1 MRRLVLLL
9 SAVTAMIALAVLAQ
23 PKKKPG
29 LLLLDWASRASAER
43 PPVAVL
49 IELGVKDKAPTRW
62 DGRAV
67 VAGAKV
73 VRREGYRFRPGD
85 KVAADGSWEASSR
98 RPLRLPKLKP
108 AIARLEG
115 IDSIGVVLH
124 LADVTGDAKLTLEA
138 GEKHGKVVVP
148 LAGVLAGKRASV
160 WDGAAVVRL
169 VSTAVPLSTGK
180 TEDDFPAAAYGPDGT
195 LWLAYIS
202 YHLKD
207 ESRRVQQRPLKEQPA
222 NFRALDTPEF
232 GDQLF
237 VRYRRKGKWSAP
249 LALTGEREDLVRCA
263 VAVEGGGTA
272 WVVYSANR
280 KGRYDLYARPV
291 GMKHARKGSTEP
303 APGPEQRLTTRDAA
317 NLGPV
322 ACTDQ
327 AGNVRV
333 AYQAWDRG
341 GPLIGAARIALFT
354 CQEGKWRS
362 GVNLGGRLVI
372 PSYYIGGK
380 GNLWHPVVTAGPT
393 NEVLTAFDVYDQGDY
408 DVRLHLETPTMAANR
423 PVMTSSRFEARP
435 SACYDA
441 KARLWIAYE
450 EGPERWGGDFGALDD
465 SGGNPLYNE
474 RSVRVVCLDGGKL
487 FRPAA
492 ELPTSKNPRPGGTL
506 EGGSWPRYEHAPRY
520 SNPRLGL
527 DGKGR
532 LWLSYRQKFGA
543 RYSTN
548 AGSYWLTFA
557 RRLDGDRWSEPI
569 EVHHSDGLLDHRPVL
584 LPHPAGGL
592 LVLHNGDERY
602 TTPQKMQNR
611 VFESYIDLPGAPVEP
626 KLVAHESGKKDP
638 KLVKLHEEHAAA
650 VKRLRAYRV
659 EAGGKKYQL
668 LRGEFHRHTEM
679 SWDGGSD
686 GSLED
691 MFRYALDAAALDW
704 IGNGDHD
711 NGAGREY
718 SWWLTQK
725 LTDAYT
731 VAGNFQGMFCYER
744 SVAYPHGHRN
754 CVFAR
759 RGIRTLPRLA
769 QPDPDRRV
777 AGIHTDDTK
786 MLYRYLKEL
795 GGICSVHTSATS
807 MGTDWRDNDPE
818 VEPVVEIYQGDRM
831 SYEREGAPRAGYE
844 AKSGKKPI
852 NIAGWYPKGFVNHA
866 LEKGYRLGFQSS
878 SDHWSTHIS
887 YGIVLA
893 EKPDRAGILDGL
905 KRRHTY
911 GATDDIIL
919 DVRSG
924 SHVMGDA
931 FKADAAPL
939 EVKVEGTADLEAVE
953 VLRDSEVV
961 ATLKATGRQC
971 NGTWTDPKPGARH
984 YYYVRVRQKDGQLAW
999 SSPLWVTYS
1008 R

>member
-1 MRRLVLLL
+1 MRRLILLL
-9 SAVTAMIALAVLAQ
+9 TAVAGMVAVAVLAQ

-29 LLLLDWASRASAER
+29 LLLLDWANRASADR

-49 IELGVKDKAPTRW
+49 IELGRKDKVTTKW
-62 DGRAV
+62 NGRAV
-67 VAGAKV
+67 VTGAKV
-73 VRREGYRFRPGD
+73 VHREGYRFRPAD
-85 KVAADGSWEASSR
+85 KLTAEGGWEASSR
-98 RPLRLPKLKP
+98 RPIRLPPRNP
-108 AIARLEG
+108 ALARTEG
-115 IDSIGVVLH
+115 IDTVGVVLH
-124 LADVTGDAKLTLEA
+124 LADVAGDARVTLTSTDA
-138 GEKHGKVVVP
+138 KRSKAVVP
-148 LAGVLAGKRASV
+148 LADVLAGKPAAV
-160 WDGAAVVRL
+160 WGGAAVVRL
-169 VSTAVPLSTGK
+169 VSTAVPLTTGK

-195 LWLAYIS
+195 LWVVYIS

-207 ESRRVQQRPLKEQPA
+207 EGRRVEQGSLKEQPRS
-222 NFRALDTPEF
+222 FRSLNTPEF

-249 LALTGEREDLVRCA
+249 LALTGQREDLVRCA
-263 VAVEGGGTA
+263 LAVEGDGTA

-291 GMKHARKGSTEP
+291 GMKHAKKGSADP
-303 APGPEQRLTTRDAA
+303 APGPEQRLTTRDAV

-327 AGNVRV
+327 EGNVRV
-333 AYQAWDRG
+333 VYQTWRPG
-341 GPLIGAARIALFT
+341 SARTGQALLALFT
-354 CQEGKWRS
+354 CRKGEWQS
-362 GVNLGGRLVI
+362 GLSGTLRL
-372 PSYYIGGK
+372 PFYAIGGK
-380 GNLWHPVVTAGPT
+380 GNCWHPAVTAGPG
-393 NEVLTAFDVYDQGDY
+393 EVATAFDTFADGDY
-408 DVRLHLETPTMAANR
+408 DIRLHLQEARMATN
-423 PVMTSSRFEARP
+423 VEVVTSSRFEARP
-435 SACYDA
+435 SACYDS
-441 KARLWIAYE
+441 KGRLWLAYE
-450 EGPERWGGDFGALDD
+450 EGPQRWGGDFGALDD

-492 ELPTSKNPRPGGTL
+492 ELPTSKNPAPHGTDQ
-506 EGGSWPRYEHAPRY
+506 GPAWPRYEHAPRY

-532 LWLSYRQKFGA
+532 LWLTYRQKFGA
-543 RYSTN
+543 RYSTHP
-548 AGSYWLTFA
+548 GSYWLTFA

-584 LPHPAGGL
+584 LPHAAGGL
-592 LVLHNGDERY
+592 LILHNSDGRY
-602 TTPQKMQNR
+602 TTPDKLQNR
-611 VFESYIDLPGAPVEP
+611 IFQSYVDLPGAPVEP
-626 KLVAHESGKKDP
+626 KLVPHTAGKKDP
-638 KLVKLHEEHAAA
+638 KLVKLHQEHAAA
-650 VKRLRAYRV
+650 VKRLREYRI
-659 EAGGKKYQL
+659 EARGKKYQL
-668 LRGEFHRHTEM
+668 RRGEFHRHTEM

-686 GSLED
+686 GSMED
-691 MFRYALDAAALDW
+691 MFRYAIDVAALDW

-731 VAGNFQGMFCYER
+731 VPGHFQGMFCYER
-744 SVAYPHGHRN
+744 SVSYPHGHRN
-754 CVFAR
+754 CIFAR
-759 RGIRTLPRLA
+759 RGVRTLPRLA
-769 QPDPDRRV
+769 QSDPKKRV
-777 AGIHTDDTK
+777 AGIHADDTK

-807 MGTDWRDNDPE
+807 MGTDWRDNDLE

-831 SYEREGAPRAGYE
+831 SYEREGAPRAGYP

-852 NIAGWYPKGFVNHA
+852 NIAGWYPRGFVNNA
-866 LEKGYRLGFQSS
+866 LDRGYRLGFQSS

-887 YGIVLA
+887 YAVVLA

-905 KRRHTY
+905 RRRHCY
-911 GATDDIIL
+911 GATDDIVL

-924 SHVMGDA
+924 PHVMGDA
-931 FKADAAPL
+931 FKAAAAPAL
-939 EVKVEGTADLEAVE
+939 EVRVHGTADLAAVE

-961 ATLKATGRQC
+961 ATLKASGREC
-971 NGTWTDPKPGARH
+971 KGRWTDPKPGARH

-999 SSPLWVTYS
+999 SSPLWVTYG